1 MKRTTITL
9 PDELAEI
16 LAREARRRDTSVS
29 SVVRAFIEEGLDLSR
44 GSPRSIPWEGLF
56 DDPEMVPARRVDEEL
71 DRHWA
76 DDIGRDR

>member
-16 LAREARRRDTSVS
+16 LTREARRRDTSVS
-29 SVVRAFIEEGLDLSR
+29 AIVRTLVEEGLELT
-44 GSPRSIPWEGLF
+44 GESPRPIPWEALF

-71 DRHWA
+71 ERHWA
-76 DDIGRDR
+76 DDIGCDR

>member
-29 SVVRAFIEEGLDLSR
+29 AVVRALIEEGLDLSG

-56 DDPEMVPARRVDEEL
+56 DDPEMIPGRRIDEEL
-71 DRHWA
+71 ERHWA